1 MERKIYDNY
10 LDILHQELVPAL
22 GCTEPIAIAFAA
34 ATARD
39 VLGSMPEKIHVGCS
53 GNIIKNVQGVTVP
66 NSGGLKGIKVAA
78 VLGTVGGVA
87 GMGLKVLS
95 GISDKDIERTK
106 ELLKTDFCSCSLVQ
120 NVDNLYILINAKSKD
135 DNVSVEIANEHT
147 NITKVIKNGKELL
160 AADIVKAEPVDKSLL
175 NVKDIIEFANC
186 LKIEDVKDVLGR
198 QVEMNERISEEGLS
212 GSYGINVGKA
222 LMSRYDKSDVR
233 IRARAKAAAASD
245 ARMSGCSLPVVI
257 NSGSGNQGITVSIPV
272 IEYAREMH
280 VSEGQLFR
288 ALALANLIA
297 LLQKRCIGTV
307 SAFCGAVCAASGAA
321 SGIAYLYGG
330 GYEEISNTITNTLAS
345 VGGMVCDG
353 AKPSCA
359 YKIAVALDAAL
370 LGFQIGALE
379 RKAFCSGEGLVKEDV
394 EKTITSV
401 GRVGR
406 EGMKSTDIEIL
417 NIMFEKDR

>member
-1 MERKIYDNY
+1 MDKKIYDNY
-10 LDILHQELVPAL
+10 IEILRQELVPAL

-53 GNIIKNVQGVTVP
+53 GNIIKNAQGVTVP
-66 NSGGLKGIKVAA
+66 NSKGLKGIEVAA

-87 GMGLKVLS
+87 EMGLKVLS
-95 GISDKDIERTK
+95 CITEKDIERAK
-106 ELLKTDFCSCSLVQ
+106 ELLKSNFCSCSLVQ
-120 NVDNLYILINAKSKD
+120 DFDNLYILINAESKG
-135 DNVSVEIANEHT
+135 NIVSIEIVNEHT
-147 NITKVIKNGKELL
+147 NITRVTKNGEELL
-160 AADIVKAEPVDKSLL
+160 AQNSLKREQVDKSLL

-186 LKIEDVKDVLGR
+186 LKIDDVKDVLER
-198 QVEMNERISEEGLS
+198 QIEMNEKISEEGLS
-212 GSYGINVGKA
+212 GNYGISVGRA

-233 IRARAKAAAASD
+233 IRAKAKASAASD

-272 IEYAREMH
+272 IEYAREMQA
-280 VSEGQLFR
+280 SDEKLYR

-297 LLQKRCIGTV
+297 FLQKRYIGTM
-307 SAFCGAVCAASGAA
+307 SAFCGAVCAAAGAA

-330 GYEEISNTITNTLAS
+330 GYEEISNTIINTLAS
-345 VGGMVCDG
+345 VGGMMCDG

-379 RKAFCSGEGLVKEDV
+379 RKTFCSGEGLVKEDV
-394 EKTITSV
+394 EKTISSV
-401 GRVGR
+401 GRMGR
-406 EGMKSTDIEIL
+406 EGMKLTDIEII
-417 NIMFEKDR
+417 NIMFEKNQ